1 MNKMLIERIVVFSLL
16 FIAIYRSSDS
26 IIEKKYHE
34 ALREFV
40 SIGIIPMSLHAAY
53 RHMFNSGNIVKGGRF
68 FEIEAGGANLGIAL
82 ASIISYLNN
91 FSNETMGSILF
102 IYAIYLFVSMIVWL
116 LFKPEGQNMLLMGGQ
131 FLSIVSILFYYSYIG
146 LTTK

>member
-1 MNKMLIERIVVFSLL
+1 
-16 FIAIYRSSDS
+16 
-26 IIEKKYHE
+26 
-34 ALREFV
+34 
-40 SIGIIPMSLHAAY
+40 
-53 RHMFNSGNIVKGGRF
+53 MFNSGNIVKGGRF

-116 LFKPEGQNMLLMGGQ
+116 LFKPEGQNMLLMGAQ

>member
-1 MNKMLIERIVVFSLL
+1 MLIERIVVFSLL

-26 IIEKKYHE
+26 IIKKKYHE

-40 SIGIIPMSLHAAY
+40 SIGIIPMSLYAAY